1 MTLLPVQST
10 ASRQPPA
17 ISPLRLAVRRFQ
29 TNRLAMLGLIGLLL
43 VAALC
48 YGSLPWT
55 MHLYNQQH
63 LSAALTPPNWQHWM
77 GTDRLGRDL
86 TVRFLLGG
94 AISLAI
100 GLAAAAIAV
109 LLGVGVGLIA
119 GYAGGR
125 IDAVLMRI
133 VDVLYGL
140 PYLLLVILLRVAMLQ
155 RVTGWLAAVHVPQPQ
170 TLSGVLVL
178 LVGIGSVSWLTM
190 ARVVRAQVMSLRGQ
204 PFVEAARA
212 LGIPP
217 GRIMTRHLL
226 PNLIGTVVV
235 YGTLAVPSAILAESF
250 LSFLGLGVRPP
261 LPTWG
266 NLAAAGVEAI
276 NPIHTQWW
284 LILWPC
290 AGLTLGLLF
299 LNFIGDG
306 LHDAL
311 DPRVP

>member
-10 ASRQPPA
+10 ASLQPPA

>member
-55 MHLYNQQH
+55 MYLYNQQH

-155 RVTGWLAAVHVPQPQ
+155 RVTGWLAAVQVPQPQ

-212 LGIPP
+212 MGIPP

-284 LILWPC
+284 LIFWPC